1 MAEQHSWTQEN
12 LYLISH
18 VLQVQPNQPNCHP
31 SFRPTPMGT
40 NNNKHSCQNTLPNHS
55 YCHLPGPTR
64 GSHRGPWV
72 PWGHTP
78 CQWTNHRLQEATRDT
93 LPAPVAII
101 QNCHP
106 SDRTHR
112 PCSTPQTIPGRV
124 VRRHFYPLPLPGKQV
139 TLQSINIAKKV
150 SKGFAPAIRQFDMVL
165 SGYNKKTCSNK

>member
-40 NNNKHSCQNTLPNHS
+40 NNKHSFQNTLPNHS
-55 YCHLPGPTR
+55 YCPLPGPTR
-64 GSHRGPWV
+64 GSHQGPWV

-78 CQWTNHRLQEATRDT
+78 CQWTNHRLQGATRDT

-124 VRRHFYPLPLPGKQV
+124 VRRHFYPLPLPGKLV
-139 TLQSINIAKKV
+139 TLQSINVAKKV
-150 SKGFAPAIRQFDMVL
+150 SKGFE
-165 SGYNKKTCSNK
+165 T